1 MQFQS
6 KSQQD
11 FSVDTEE
18 VVIKF
23 KCKNKET
30 RIVRIILEKN
40 EVEGLWLNFKTHYK
54 ATEIN

>member
-11 FSVDTEE
+11 FSVDTDE

-23 KCKNKET
+23 KCKNKES
-30 RIVRIILEKN
+30 RIIRIILEKN
-40 EVEGLWLNFKTHYK
+40 EAEGL
-54 ATEIN
+54 